1 MALLGH
7 GEEKLPFNTKVAILF
22 NSLDYNGREEGI
34 SEAEKG
40 VLDEVKAVEEALTK
54 MHIAHMTVAVGD
66 SLRDWLAELF
76 ECKPDVVFNLCE
88 AVGGESRLEMNVPS
102 LLELMRIPY
111 TGSPPL
117 TLGICQNK
125 ALTKDLLLP
134 NGIFTPK
141 YCVITEAFETIGKP
155 PPFPLIVKPLRED
168 GSLGINSGSVAR
180 DQSELATLAQNVI
193 STYHQPAIVEQYVKG
208 RELNVA
214 ILGDS
219 PPQPLPISEIV
230 FSGSDEFEI
239 VSYEAKW
246 VKDSEAYRST
256 IPVCP
261 VHLDSDTASK
271 VLDTALKAYKILGCR
286 DYARIDIRLGE
297 NTPYVLEV
305 NPNPDIS
312 PDSGFTRSLNA
323 AGIKYVDFI
332 KKLLSFSLQRGR
344 KLATSTI

>member
-1 MALLGH
+1 MPLC
-7 GEEKLPFNTKVAILF
+7 TKVAILY
-22 NSLDYNGREEGI
+22 NSLNYHRREGGI
-34 SEAEKG
+34 PIAEREVIDEA
-40 VLDEVKAVEEALTK
+40 KAVEEALSK
-54 MHIAHMTVAVGD
+54 MQIAHLTVVVGE
-66 SLRDWLAELF
+66 SIRDWLEELF
-76 ECKPDVVFNLCE
+76 EYKPDVVFNLCE
-88 AVGGESRLEMNVPS
+88 AVRGESRLEMNVPCV
-102 LLELMRIPY
+102 LELMRIPY

-125 ALTKDLLLP
+125 ALTKDMLLL

-141 YCVITEAFETIGKP
+141 YYVITEALGTIGKP
-155 PPFPLIVKPLRED
+155 MPFPVIVKPLRED
-168 GSLGINSGSVAR
+168 GSLGINSNSVAR
-180 DQSELATLAQNVI
+180 NQFELTTLAQNVI
-193 STYHQPAIVEQYVKG
+193 STYHQPAIVEQYVDG

-261 VHLDSDTASK
+261 AHLDSDIASK

-286 DYARIDIRLGE
+286 DYARIDIRLRK

-305 NPNPDIS
+305 NPNPDIT
-312 PDSGFTRSLNA
+312 PDSGFIRSLNA

-332 KKLLSFSLQRGR
+332 KKLLSFSVQRGR
-344 KLATSTI
+344 KLDTSTI